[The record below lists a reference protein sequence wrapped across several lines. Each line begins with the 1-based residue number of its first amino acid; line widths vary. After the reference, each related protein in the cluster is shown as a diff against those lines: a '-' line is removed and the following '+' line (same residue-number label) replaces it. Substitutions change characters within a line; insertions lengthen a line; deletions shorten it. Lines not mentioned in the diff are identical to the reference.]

1 MSDDRHRVGSR
12 VTGWIEAEQAGRFD
26 EAEAGLTWMFAS
38 CAPPLS
44 PPETFADAV
53 VERALR
59 AAGPAAA
66 WLGRPVRLLIVAAMI
81 LMGLPIA
88 FFTGVSL
95 FDLLAGPGP
104 RVAAVLARL
113 IALAGDLFAAAGAAW
128 SVAATVG
135 EAVLAA
141 CATGAGPLVLF
152 LNVLLA
158 AAGSMGLRRLLAP
171 PKECW

>member
-1 MSDDRHRVGSR
+1 MSDDRLRVESR
-12 VTGWIEAEQAGRFD
+12 VTGWIEAEQAGCLD
-26 EAEAGLTWMFAS
+26 DAEAGLTWMFAS

-44 PPETFADAV
+44 PPEAFEDAV
-53 VERALR
+53 VRRAVR
-59 AAGPAAA
+59 AAQPAAV
-66 WLGRPVRLLIVAAMI
+66 WLGRPARLLIAAAMI

-88 FFTGVSL
+88 LFTGVSL

-104 RVAAVLARL
+104 RLAAGLARL
-113 IALAGDLFAAAGAAW
+113 IALAGDLFTAAGAAW

-141 CATGAGPLVLF
+141 CATGTAPLVLF

-158 AAGSMGLRRLLAP
+158 AAGYMGLRRLLAP